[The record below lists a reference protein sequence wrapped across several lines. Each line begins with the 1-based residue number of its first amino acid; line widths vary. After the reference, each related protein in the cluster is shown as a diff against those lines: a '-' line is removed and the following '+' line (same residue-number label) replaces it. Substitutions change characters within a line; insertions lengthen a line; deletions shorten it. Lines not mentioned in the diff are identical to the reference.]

1 MINFYNI
8 NNISNLKIKYPDIYF
23 TPEYGKACEF
33 SDNAEWE
40 LCKYKDLIYVYLK
53 KPIEFEG
60 KEYYDLITPYGY
72 SGYYYEKIE
81 TYNEF
86 IPLFRKKAKERNY
99 ITEVLRQN
107 PYLNININNYDII
120 TSKTIYGIEI
130 NNFNNYFKNILN
142 GKKRNMF
149 KKALKNN
156 FSFELIKIQKNI
168 LKNYFIFLYNQNMK
182 RVNAS
187 QYYFFNNNY
196 FNSLEEINNS
206 YLAIV
211 KDNLNNIIGSS
222 IIYKFNNLIHYH
234 LSCNDNSSNCIT
246 DFLLINVL
254 KEIGIDKLFI
264 LGGGLKDKD
273 SLSKFKKKLSNKEFK
288 YTIYK
293 KILNEEIYEKLS
305 NNNNNNNDF
314 FPSYR
319 N

>member
-8 NNISNLKIKYPDIYF
+8 NNISNMKINYPDIYF

-53 KPIEFEG
+53 RPIIFEE
-60 KEYYDLITPYGY
+60 KTYYDLITPYGY

-86 IPLFRKKAKERNY
+86 IPKFRKKARERNY

-107 PYLNININNYDII
+107 PYLNININNYNII

-130 NNFNNYFKNILN
+130 NNFDNYFKNILN

-168 LKNYFIFLYNQNMK
+168 LKTYFFFLYNQNMK

-222 IIYKFNNLIHYH
+222 IIYKFDNLIHYH

-246 DFLLINVL
+246 DFLLINIL
-254 KEIGIDKLFI
+254 KEIGINKLFI
-264 LGGGLKDKD
+264 LGGGIKDGD
-273 SLSKFKKKLSNKEFK
+273 GLSKFKKRLSNKEFK

-293 KILNEEIYEKLS
+293 NILNEEIYEKLS
-305 NNNNNNNDF
+305 KNKKNNF

>member
-1 MINFYNI
+1 MLKFYDL
-8 NNISNLKIKYPDIYF
+8 NNKSVLKIKYPDIYF
-23 TPEYGKACEF
+23 TPKYGEACEY

-53 KPIEFEG
+53 RPIEFEE
-60 KEYYDLITPYGY
+60 KTYYDLITPYGY
-72 SGYYYEKIE
+72 SGYYYKKKE
-81 TYNEF
+81 TYDEF

-107 PYLNININNYDII
+107 PYLDINIDNYDII
-120 TSKTIYGIEI
+120 TSKTIYGIYI
-130 NNFNNYFKNILN
+130 NIFNEYFNNLKRTIKN
-142 GKKRNMF
+142 KY
-149 KKALKNN
+149 KKALKNG
-156 FSFELIKIQKNI
+156 FSFELIKINKNI
-168 LKNYFIFLYNQNMK
+168 LEKKFIFLYNQNMK
-182 RVNAS
+182 KVNAS

-222 IIYKFNNLIHYH
+222 IIYKFDNLIHYH

-254 KEIGIDKLFI
+254 KEISLNKLFI
-264 LGGGLKDKD
+264 LGGGIKDGD
-273 SLSKFKKKLSNKEFK
+273 GLSKFKKKLSNKEFK

-293 KILNEEIYEKLS
+293 NILNKEIYEKLS
-305 NNNNNNNDF
+305 KNKNNDF

-319 N
+319 C

>member
-1 MINFYNI
+1 MIYFYDI
-8 NNISNLKIKYPDIYF
+8 KNISNIKINYPDIYF

-53 KPIEFEG
+53 RPIIFEE
-60 KEYYDLITPYGY
+60 KTYYDLITPYGY

-86 IPLFRKKAKERNY
+86 IPKFRKKAKERNY

-107 PYLNININNYDII
+107 PYLNININNYNII

-130 NNFNNYFKNILN
+130 NNFDNYFKNILN

-168 LKNYFIFLYNQNMK
+168 LKTYFFFLYNQNMK

-187 QYYFFNNNY
+187 QYYFFNNIY
-196 FNSLEEINNS
+196 FNLLEEINNS

-234 LSCNDNSSNCIT
+234 LSCNDYSSNCIT

-254 KEIGIDKLFI
+254 KEIGINKVFI

-273 SLSKFKKKLSNKEFK
+273 SLSKFKKKLSNKKFK

-293 KILNEEIYEKLS
+293 NILNEEIYEKLS
-305 NNNNNNNDF
+305 KNNNNDF

-319 N
+319 C